1 MLNIDILKEIPIN
14 LSWFIILSLLLA
26 LIIRI
31 YSSSFKRILLFS
43 FIFSLLLLEY
53 PFIIFKTYS
62 YIYST
67 IFKNFFQL
75 VLYNN
80 LLILLFSLIFIS
92 LLPALWYLI
101 VNILSKI
108 LKETI

>member
-62 YIYST
+62 YIYS

-80 LLILLFSLIFIS
+80 LLIRLFSLIFIS